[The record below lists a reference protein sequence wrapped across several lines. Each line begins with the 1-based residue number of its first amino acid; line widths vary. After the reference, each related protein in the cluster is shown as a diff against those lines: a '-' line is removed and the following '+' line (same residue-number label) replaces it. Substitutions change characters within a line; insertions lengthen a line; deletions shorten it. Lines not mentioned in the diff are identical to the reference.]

1 MKYPPETFNTE
12 SAPGLGKSYLQF
24 LKQVHVR
31 EREEKHQA
39 YSQALGRQIMASLEA
54 ADKLDLNFSDNIN
67 RLGIQLNHRSA
78 RARRKA
84 EEDFEILAGI
94 LAEEDEEFSWINDHF
109 EACQEAF
116 YTTSEQHRL
125 ELNQARERT
134 HGPLMKKAFLH
145 YPKSGSGCQSDFKPR
160 LLVGLEK
167 NRGLRAGLSFGLG
180 CQKC

>member
-12 SAPGLGKSYLQF
+12 SAPRLGKSYLQF
-24 LKQVHVR
+24 LKQAHTR

-67 RLGIQLNHRSA
+67 RLSLKLNHRSA

-84 EEDFEILAGI
+84 EEGFEILASI
-94 LAEEDEEFSWINDHF
+94 LAEEDEEFSWINDNF

-116 YTTSEQHRL
+116 YITIEQHRL
-125 ELNQARERT
+125 ELNQARERI
-134 HGPLMKKAFLH
+134 HGPLMKKALFVL
-145 YPKSGSGCQSDFKPR
+145 SEIR
-160 LLVGLEK
+160 LRLAV
-167 NRGLRAGLSFGLG
+167 
-180 CQKC
+180 